1 MNTTPPNA
9 SDNQEIDLNQL
20 TKKISAWFNNFAYF
34 VFNSIQFFLKHGIAL
49 LLLLILGLTAG
60 YYLNIVQKN
69 YDHKIIVIPNFD
81 SAEYLYSK
89 INLLNVKIK
98 DNDTLF
104 LKSLGIK
111 DPKKLKKIEIEAV
124 VDPYTFV
131 KNSESNMELLK
142 LIAEDGSMEKVVNE
156 EMTSMKYEYHK
167 IFFTTRD
174 TINRDNTIGPI
185 MKYLNDNNYFTLVQE
200 QIIVN
205 LKNKI
210 IFTEQTLNQVNGI
223 LDNLAI
229 GGNNNGGDS
238 KLMYY
243 NNENSQVD
251 DILRTK
257 DNLVS
262 QLGYYKIELVNK
274 EQIVKELSV
283 IANLQ
288 HESSVPIMLPTLFV
302 GLYIFIVFFI
312 KFYKNQAARFKE
324 NAAN

>member
-1 MNTTPPNA
+1 
-9 SDNQEIDLNQL
+9 
-20 TKKISAWFNNFAYF
+20 
-34 VFNSIQFFLKHGIAL
+34 
-49 LLLLILGLTAG
+49 
-60 YYLNIVQKN
+60 LNIVQKN

-251 DILRTK
+251 D
-257 DNLVS
+257 
-262 QLGYYKIELVNK
+262 KIELVNK

-312 KFYKNQAARFKE
+312 KFYKSQAARFKE